1 MCVIYFKE
9 GCHHDRKFAIYRVK
23 WLKIFHSNVWR
34 GVFQS
39 RFFITFHKYK
49 FENCLFIRNR
59 ETSVLPRF
67 IELFHSDH
75 SFVRFQYIKVVQ
87 MWQQNRLKV
96 PIHCDE
102 SFLRLFGLVKKIMQL
117 FQNCLV
123 TLLDSSSC
131 CCFVTE
137 ARSYLRIFLLSSFVS
152 GYSGNRTSDFVN
164 QHVSP
169 WSPSVRHLVIILR
182 TYAAPGNPLDL
193 AIYLLLYTRNVTTM
207 FRVPFELV
215 LIAYG
220 RLT

>member
-1 MCVIYFKE
+1 
-9 GCHHDRKFAIYRVK
+9 
-23 WLKIFHSNVWR
+23 
-34 GVFQS
+34 
-39 RFFITFHKYK
+39 
-49 FENCLFIRNR
+49 
-59 ETSVLPRF
+59 
-67 IELFHSDH
+67 
-75 SFVRFQYIKVVQ
+75 
-87 MWQQNRLKV
+87 
-96 PIHCDE
+96 
-102 SFLRLFGLVKKIMQL
+102 MQL

-220 RLT
+220 RLTQLLAQCLLLPHVRLSNAIVNEVPSKPVDVKRPVLLVLSNLAMTPMLCNIHGFRNSGLYTTLLRC